1 MKCCMPFCEQSRENL
16 VSDTCSEMGKVT
28 FHLLP
33 PKLRNAWL
41 KYIGINESEL
51 PDDALVCSQHFQKD
65 DFHVTKRGS
74 MKLKKNSI
82 PSEFRHNLGN
92 SMSSD
97 VQVCM
102 ICLDTASKLCPFTK
116 YLMKAYSNITGL
128 SNSRISE
135 FNIEPKLCT
144 ECVKKLRLCNKFRD
158 KCLSSHDL
166 ISQVYKQYGM
176 LTLENIANG
185 AQLKSNKAKNSVS
198 ALHFK
203 NNLEEAQNVVTQ
215 SAHNSEQCAKLR
227 NEINRDIIIDPKDI
241 VNEVG
246 CDLNDSTKDA
256 QTINIL
262 NKDNSNTDVICLN
275 DDIDHDMDF
284 INENDNCVSI
294 FNENIPKEDKIKN
307 NINSV
312 TINNKSSKATPK
324 VHILDS
330 ENTFNKTKVKLKNDT
345 KLIKRRQ
352 LHGKLSKSNKK
363 HSSDDMKNMENVA
376 KSKTEY
382 FELKL
387 FTVNVLSYEEQLAEV
402 QKRKDTD
409 SYKRSRYKCTVCFK
423 GYWLSNS
430 YNQHMEKHTNKNGHL
445 VCAVCGFHM
454 KTRCRL
460 VTHIKKNH
468 DLRFS
473 CKNCPFTTNNKS
485 QAQDHEQWHNGRKFC
500 CPHCEAEFTKLKRNE
515 PQQNIERRPLYP
527 NRKKEDD
534 GGAATLCELCGKS
547 FKGPANLRQHMS
559 VHTGEKGY
567 KCDICDKGF
576 KHKPS
581 LALHSVCH
589 GANPARYECGVCG
602 KKFTYN
608 SNRQRHMAIHQD
620 TRRHF
625 KCDVCDKKFAAAQSR
640 NAHVSHVHS
649 NVPWPKRV
657 RSSRPRAPGTRRVR
671 RTADTSDSLDS

>member
-430 YNQHMEKHTNKNGHL
+430 YNQHMEKHTNNPSGPLCKECDIRFASVTAYELHL
-445 VCAVCGFHM
+445 MVSP
-454 KTRCRL
+454 K
-460 VTHIKKNH
+460 
-468 DLRFS
+468 
-473 CKNCPFTTNNKS
+473 
-485 QAQDHEQWHNGRKFC
+485 HN
-500 CPHCEAEFTKLKRNE
+500 AENKLKRNE

>member
-1 MKCCMPFCEQSRENL
+1 MLYAFLRAVKRKSCLR
-16 VSDTCSEMGKVT
+16 
-28 FHLLP
+28 HLL
-33 PKLRNAWL
+33 RNGKSYFSL
-41 KYIGINESEL
+41 
-51 PDDALVCSQHFQKD
+51 
-65 DFHVTKRGS
+65 
-74 MKLKKNSI
+74 
-82 PSEFRHNLGN
+82 
-92 SMSSD
+92 
-97 VQVCM
+97 
-102 ICLDTASKLCPFTK
+102 
-116 YLMKAYSNITGL
+116 
-128 SNSRISE
+128 NSRISE

-500 CPHCEAEFTKLKRNE
+500 CPHCEAEFTKRSSCLSHVRIKHPSDCVCTLCGYSFIGERGLKLHIRIKHRTDNKQNPSGPLCKECDIRFASVTAYELHLMVSPKHNAENKLKRNE